1 MQRNFM
7 RLPRSVVSVRT
18 SIESFMLLNNEYDLI
33 NRVILLSFY
42 VDIIR
47 KYVNKY
53 LNWVKVLC
61 LNKWNVTLY
70 ILISLLG
77 SF

>member
-53 LNWVKVLC
+53 LN
-61 LNKWNVTLY
+61 
-70 ILISLLG
+70 
-77 SF
+77 